1 MVSGRR
7 WRRIDI
13 DINGW
18 VVVDFQVRYW
28 LSPGRRRAA
37 CLRRLFMCSAAGV
50 ALGIA
55 LGIPVVFIA
64 CLGDDTVD
72 VVVRGQQSA
81 QGFGLQWASTRG
93 DSRTAKLRDGNS
105 LRSSSHSCLGGR
117 NALAAGGFHDLC
129 LTTNMCLSLY
139 NARLP
144 QRLHMHVT
152 YMDLLLQHMYAYV
165 STRM

>member
-7 WRRIDI
+7 RRRIDI
-13 DINGW
+13 DNNGW

-37 CLRRLFMCSAAGV
+37 CLRRLSMCSAAGV

-55 LGIPVVFIA
+55 LGIPVVSVA

-81 QGFGLQWASTRG
+81 QGFGLQWASVRG
-93 DSRTAKLRDGNS
+93 FADCTMEIGFTSP
-105 LRSSSHSCLGGR
+105 SHSCSEAEMR
-117 NALAAGGFHDLC
+117 W
-129 LTTNMCLSLY
+129 
-139 NARLP
+139 RLEAS
-144 QRLHMHVT
+144 MIC
-152 YMDLLLQHMYAYV
+152 A
-165 STRM
+165 